1 MQSELGCTCTPGG
14 GEPIEALIIGV
25 AGLLVVAA
33 AAALAPRLRIAA
45 PIILVVLGIVISLLP
60 FVPPVKVS
68 PELILAGILPPL
80 LYSASVSM
88 PTMNFRRE
96 FNAIGGLSVA
106 LVVIS
111 SFVLGLFFAWVI
123 PGLSI
128 WWGIALGAI
137 VSPTDA
143 VATSIVKRLG
153 IRGRVVAVLE
163 GESLLNDATALVLL
177 RTAIAATAV
186 SISFWGVLG
195 NFFYAVAVAV
205 ILGFVV
211 GHLNLWV
218 RSKVP
223 DATVNTVIS
232 FTVPFLASIP
242 AELLGASGLVA
253 AVVAGLV
260 TGHGAARR
268 LPPQHRLSDSQNWRA
283 VELVFEGAIFLLMG
297 LELFAIIDEVQ
308 YKNDGL
314 GPAFVIALG
323 AFVLT
328 LVVRAAY
335 VALLLA
341 GAGRRS
347 RRSTEVKPRLDVMQQ
362 RLDSP
367 ETLVARPGSPRPAPG
382 PEQIER
388 AKTRTRRVLA
398 DINYL
403 LATPLGWREGGVLVW
418 AGMRGAVTV
427 AAAQTLPQQTPD
439 RAFLVLVA
447 FIVAASS
454 LLIQGGTLSLVVG
467 WLKPAGPDAEAE
479 AEERG
484 RLLELLTIIERDIRA
499 AHPPVVELPTDTAV
513 DAALPTPA
521 SFAALKQLTIQI
533 IEAQRTALLDA
544 RDDGTFSA
552 EILNSALD
560 NLDADQISIELKG
573 APAGQ

>member
-1 MQSELGCTCTPGG
+1 MRTYG
-14 GEPIEALIIGV
+14 GEPIEALMIAV

-45 PIILVVLGIVISLLP
+45 PIILVVLGIAISLLP
-60 FVPPVKVS
+60 FVPPLHVS
-68 PELILAGILPPL
+68 SELILAGILPPL
-80 LYSASVSM
+80 LYSASVQM
-88 PTMNFRRE
+88 PAMNFRRE

-111 SFVLGLFFAWVI
+111 SIVLGFFFAWVI

-143 VATSIVKRLG
+143 VATSIVKRVG

-177 RTAIAATAV
+177 RTAVAATAAA
-186 SISFWGVLG
+186 ISFWGVLG
-195 NFFYAVAVAV
+195 SFLYAVVIAV

-297 LELFAIIDEVQ
+297 LELFGIINEVQ
-308 YKNDGL
+308 YRNDGL
-314 GPAFVIALG
+314 GPALVVAVG

-328 LVVRAAY
+328 LLVRAAY
-335 VALLLA
+335 VAALLA
-341 GAGRRS
+341 GVGRRA
-347 RRSTEVKPRLDVMQQ
+347 RRSELVKPQLDVMQQ

-367 ETLVARPGSPRPAPG
+367 DPPSGRPGSQRPAPG
-382 PEQIER
+382 PEQLER
-388 AKTRTRRVLA
+388 AKTHTRRVIA
-398 DINYL
+398 DIDYL

-427 AAAQTLPQQTPD
+427 AAAQTLPPETPD
-439 RAFLVLVA
+439 RAFLILVA
-447 FIVAASS
+447 FVVAAMS
-454 LLIQGGTLSLVVG
+454 LLIQGGTLSVVVG
-467 WLKPAGPDAEAE
+467 WLKPAAPDEQAEL
-479 AEERG
+479 EERG
-484 RLLELLTIIERDIRA
+484 RLLAMLTTIERDIRA
-499 AHPPVVELPTDTAV
+499 ASAPVVELPTDTAA
-513 DAALPTPA
+513 DAALPTPE
-521 SFAALKQLTIQI
+521 SFAALKALTIHI

-552 EILNSALD
+552 EILNHALD

-573 APAGQ
+573 APADQ